1 MTKEEVIDYFTSRDE
16 HKIRVSS
23 CEIIHNGQN
32 HEKIKHFIEFLPLI
46 LEKTK
51 DLNLGGGFAPNQ
63 RFVDFA
69 IKTIE
74 YHKIEKECYCGL
86 YVEKYFITNDVV
98 KRELQYECF
107 DPRNEHERGNIEINK
122 TIRMEYGWIDY
133 YEVKCKKCNKKYK
146 VKERDG
152 HYTFWN
158 WKFLE

>member
-1 MTKEEVIDYFTSRDE
+1 MKQEEVIDYFTSRDE
-16 HKIRVSS
+16 HKIRVSA
-23 CEIIHNGQN
+23 CEIIYSGQN
-32 HEKIKHFIEFLPLI
+32 HEKIKHLIEFLPLI
-46 LEKTK
+46 FEKTK
-51 DLNLGGGFAPNQ
+51 DLNLGGGFATNQ

-86 YVEKYFITNDVV
+86 YVEKYFSSNDVV

-107 DPRNEHERGNIEINK
+107 DPRNEQEKGNIEINK

-146 VKERDG
+146 VEERDG

-158 WKFLE
+158 WIVLE